1 MVLTNEEVIFLL
13 KIIAN
18 NLILGRSIE
27 NSIFLAM
34 KNLQENNPNKEN
46 WIKLLNLG
54 LGYKEILVKLADYTE
69 DKSLARVWLL
79 LSKLMGISSYETG
92 EKILEI
98 ADNLETNRKLM
109 EKRNSTLKAQRY
121 KTLFLGSATSIFLGI
136 LAGLA
141 PLFVTFVAIFR
152 NITISQTTLN
162 IMPFSLYFIA
172 ISSIYFISDIGFGK
186 INFKTII
193 FTTIAYIC
201 SFFIAKGIL
210 LLVL

>member
-1 MVLTNEEVIFLL
+1 MALTNEEVIFLL
-13 KIIAN
+13 KTIAN

-27 NSIFLAM
+27 NSISLAI
-34 KNLQENNPNKEN
+34 KNLQENTQNKEN

-54 LGYKEILVKLADYTE
+54 LGYKEIFVKLANHTE
-69 DKSLARVWLL
+69 DKSLSRVWLL

-109 EKRNSTLKAQRY
+109 EKRNSILKAQRY
-121 KTLFLGSATSIFLGI
+121 KTLFLGFATSIFLGI

-152 NITISQTTLN
+152 NITISQTMLN
-162 IMPFSLYFIA
+162 MMPFSLYFIA
-172 ISSIYFISDIGFGK
+172 ISSIYFISDIGIGK

-193 FTTIAYIC
+193 FSTIAYVC
-201 SFFIAKGIL
+201 SFFVAKGIL